1 MKGQISFGRSGL
13 FLCPNQKNVKFF
25 IFFLRISKLMI
36 YLQSMFNPKK
46 ISQRKANYMKD
57 SYSRYIARKKLRRK
71 PRDGEKLGYKVSE
84 GT

>member
-1 MKGQISFGRSGL
+1 
-13 FLCPNQKNVKFF
+13 
-25 IFFLRISKLMI
+25 
-36 YLQSMFNPKK
+36 MFNPKK